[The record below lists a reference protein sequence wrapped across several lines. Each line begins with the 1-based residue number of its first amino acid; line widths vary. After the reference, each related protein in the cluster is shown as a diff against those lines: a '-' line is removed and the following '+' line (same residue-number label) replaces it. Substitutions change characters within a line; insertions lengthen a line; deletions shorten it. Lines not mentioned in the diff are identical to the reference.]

1 VGHELGEL
9 LLAARCDLL
18 LTGMLHGFE
27 DCAEVPPIDEHGTE
41 AQTARE
47 LLHWALAGA
56 VPERYR
62 PYTQLGRLLVMNDI
76 DLFAAIAQDLRSGMH
91 GDDLADFGSVLL
103 ALADR

>member
-1 VGHELGEL
+1 
-9 LLAARCDLL
+9 
-18 LTGMLHGFE
+18 
-27 DCAEVPPIDEHGTE
+27 
-41 AQTARE
+41 
-47 LLHWALAGA
+47 LAGA